1 MIRRLRLTHHSKTL
15 PMLLPREVS
24 TIDDD
29 SAECSAMSTHELRQ
43 RMHHDIR
50 AIFDRSQQNRR
61 RHRVVHDQWDAVLVR
76 DTGQRLNVAN
86 ISRRISNTFAK
97 NRARAIVDQPFYGGG
112 MVRLR
117 KSDID
122 SLLW

>member
-15 PMLLPREVS
+15 PMLRPREVS
-24 TIDDD
+24 TIDND
-29 SAECSAMSTHELRQ
+29 SAEGRAMSTHELRQ

-50 AIFDRSQQNRR
+50 AIFDWSQQNRR
-61 RHRVVHDQWDAVLVR
+61 RHRVVHDQRDAVLVR

-86 ISRRISNTFAK
+86 ISCRIANTLAK
-97 NRARAIVDQPFYGGG
+97 DRARAIVNQPCYVAG
-112 MVRLR
+112 MISLR
-117 KSDID
+117 ESDID